1 MKIIAQSFV
10 LCLSLLTLSIPLSA
24 SAVGELT
31 KTIKRDFDI
40 TANGNTSISNKH
52 GKVEIKTWNQNKV
65 KVEVFVKVEARS
77 QDDAQRMLDAIT
89 VDFSNS
95 SSSVSA
101 TTVFDNR
108 MNKWRN
114 GNNRTKMNID
124 YVVHLPASNN
134 LELQHRH
141 GNAMIDDMAGTVK
154 IGFQHGSFRAGKLG
168 TKAKVNMA
176 HSNGS
181 FTDTGDLSAKVSH
194 GKLLARSVGDVDI
207 DVRHATF
214 ELENGGTV
222 TSSSGHSTVVLGEIA
237 GFSTGSSSHD
247 RIRIQTAEVVKVN
260 GSHTN
265 VRVSNA
271 SKELDLDLNHGG
283 CTVGLGDNFTAVNLV
298 GSHASFGLEV
308 ARNAAFDME
317 ASTQHGGLSYPDG
330 MDVRYHVEKN
340 SSKTIKGSV
349 GNNSGNST
357 LKARLSHGS
366 LKVARL

>member
-10 LCLSLLTLSIPLSA
+10 LCLSLLTFSVQLSA
-24 SAVGELT
+24 NAVGELT

-40 TANGNTSISNKH
+40 TADGSTSISNKH

-65 KVEVFVKVEARS
+65 KIEVFVQVEARS
-77 QDDAQRMLDAIT
+77 QDDAQRALDAID

-95 SSSVSA
+95 SNSVSA
-101 TTVFDNR
+101 STVFDSKL
-108 MNKWRN
+108 NKLRN
-114 GNNRTKMNID
+114 GNNRTKLKID
-124 YVVHLPASNN
+124 YIVHLPATNN

-141 GNAMIDDMAGTVK
+141 GNAMIDDLAGNVK
-154 IGFQHGSFRAGKLG
+154 IGLQHGSFRAGKLG
-168 TKAKVNMA
+168 TQAKIHMA

-181 FTDTGDLSAKVSH
+181 FTDTGDLTANVSH

-207 DVRHATF
+207 DIRHATF

-222 TSSSGHSTVVLGEIA
+222 TSSSGHSHVVLGEIA
-237 GFSTGSSSHD
+237 GFRTGSSSHD
-247 RIRIQTAEVVKVN
+247 QIKIQTAEVVKVN

-265 VRVSNA
+265 VRVRNA

-283 CTVGLGDNFTAVNLV
+283 CTAGLGGNFTAVNLV

-340 SSKTIKGSV
+340 SSKTIKGSI
-349 GNNSGNST
+349 GNNSSNST

-366 LKVARL
+366 LKVARM

>member
-10 LCLSLLTLSIPLSA
+10 LCLSLLTFSVQLSA
-24 SAVGELT
+24 NAVGELT

-40 TANGNTSISNKH
+40 TADGSTSISNKH

-65 KVEVFVKVEARS
+65 KIEVFVQVEARS
-77 QDDAQRMLDAIT
+77 QDDAQRALDAID

-95 SSSVSA
+95 SNSVSA
-101 TTVFDNR
+101 STVFDSK
-108 MNKWRN
+108 MNKLRN
-114 GNNRTKMNID
+114 GNNRTKLKID
-124 YVVHLPASNN
+124 YIVHLPATNN

-141 GNAMIDDMAGTVK
+141 GNAMIDDLAGNVK
-154 IGFQHGSFRAGKLG
+154 IGLQHGSFRAGKLG
-168 TKAKVNMA
+168 TQAKIHMA

-181 FTDTGDLSAKVSH
+181 FTDTGDLTANVSH

-207 DVRHATF
+207 DIRHATF

-222 TSSSGHSTVVLGEIA
+222 TSSSGHSHVVLGEIA
-237 GFSTGSSSHD
+237 GFRTGSSSHD
-247 RIRIQTAEVVKVN
+247 QIKIQTAEVVKVN

-265 VRVSNA
+265 VRVRNA

-283 CTVGLGDNFTAVNLV
+283 CTAGLGGNFTAVNLV

-340 SSKTIKGSV
+340 SSKTIKGSI
-349 GNNSGNST
+349 GNNSSNST

-366 LKVARL
+366 LKVARM

>member
-10 LCLSLLTLSIPLSA
+10 LCLSLLTFSVQLSA
-24 SAVGELT
+24 NAVGELT

-40 TANGNTSISNKH
+40 TADGSTSISNKH

-65 KVEVFVKVEARS
+65 KIEVFVQVEARS
-77 QDDAQRMLDAIT
+77 QDDAQRALDAID

-95 SSSVSA
+95 SNSVSA
-101 TTVFDNR
+101 STVFDSKL
-108 MNKWRN
+108 NKLRN
-114 GNNRTKMNID
+114 GNNRTKLKID
-124 YVVHLPASNN
+124 YIVHLPATNN

-141 GNAMIDDMAGTVK
+141 GNAMIDDMAGNVK
-154 IGFQHGSFRAGKLG
+154 IGLQHGSFRAGKLG
-168 TKAKVNMA
+168 TQAKIHMA

-181 FTDTGDLSAKVSH
+181 FTDTGDLTANVSH

-207 DVRHATF
+207 DIRHATF

-222 TSSSGHSTVVLGEIA
+222 TSSSGHSHVVLGEIA
-237 GFSTGSSSHD
+237 GFRTGSSSHD
-247 RIRIQTAEVVKVN
+247 QIKIQTAEVVKVN

-265 VRVSNA
+265 VRVRNA

-283 CTVGLGDNFTAVNLV
+283 CTAGLGGNFTAVNLV

-340 SSKTIKGSV
+340 SSKTIKGSI
-349 GNNSGNST
+349 GNNSSNST

-366 LKVARL
+366 LKVARM